1 MVLVKGKGNRM
12 IDFRNELAKFDF
24 FTVDDEFAGY
34 YNETTQVIE
43 VFNSTFKRIG
53 KELNNTNIQLEE
65 VLLHYMEE
73 KEKDQ
78 YIAEQKKA
86 ITAYEEEKL
95 LLVQGLVAT
104 LDQLEDIYRY
114 SLNNERDNW
123 FEQIQLL
130 WKNTSVNLLLRG
142 ITRIE
147 GENTLFDSQ
156 IHSAVQIKEDKN
168 IPNGVILEV
177 LRCGY
182 MYQSRLFR
190 KAQVVVNKINGGY
203 VSSE

>member
-1 MVLVKGKGNRM
+1 M
-12 IDFRNELAKFDF
+12 IDFRKELAKFDF
-24 FTVDDEFAGY
+24 VTVDDDFARY
-34 YNETTQVIE
+34 NNETTQVIE

-53 KELNNTNIQLEE
+53 KELNNTNFQLEE
-65 VLLHYMEE
+65 VLMHYMEE

-86 ITAYEEEKL
+86 ITACEEEKL
-95 LLVQGLVAT
+95 LLVQGFMAT

-114 SLNNERDNW
+114 SLNNKQDNW

-130 WKNTSVNLLLRG
+130 WKNISSNLLLQG

-147 GENTLFDSQ
+147 GENTLFDSR
-156 IHSAVQIKEDKN
+156 IHSAVQIKEDIKVSD
-168 IPNGVILEV
+168 GVILEV

-182 MYQSRLFR
+182 MYHSRLLR